1 MFAAAVAAMLAAM
14 NIAAAQDQEAPS
26 TPESAAQEHGT
37 ITVLFEN
44 DLFYRTD
51 RDYTN
56 GTQIAWT
63 SPVLAPEDWAATL
76 ANKLPFFSYT
86 SEVRKVY
93 ALGQDIF
100 TPSDISLKNPPLD
113 EHPYAGYLYAALG
126 VLGKTPGENGAP
138 DRLDQVELQLGVVG
152 PASLAEQTQKFIHE
166 IFNDTKPE
174 GWDTQLRNEPA
185 LLFEYERSW
194 RFRQPLFLGLE
205 MQVDPHLGG
214 TLGNVYIFANAGAMA
229 RIGFNLP
236 DDFGP
241 PRIDPSLPGSYY
253 FEPQKEGA
261 LGGYVF
267 VGVDG
272 RAVAHNIFLDGNT
285 WQDSRHVDKNIFV
298 GDLDYGAALTWD
310 RFRLTYTHVF
320 RTREFKTQRGSDQ
333 FGAVSLSVRY

>member
-1 MFAAAVAAMLAAM
+1 VLAAAVAAMLATM

-253 FEPQKEGA
+253 FEPRKEGA

-298 GDLDYGAALTWD
+298 GDLDYGAALTWN
-310 RFRLTYTHVF
+310 RFRLAYTHVF